1 MDVRN
6 QIVMSQVMLPHQA
19 NVAGNVHG
27 GEIMKFMDMA
37 AGAVAMKY
45 AKGNCVTARV
55 DEIEFHLPIFIGA
68 LVTCTAS
75 IVYVGT
81 SSMEVFV
88 NVEAED
94 LEGTSGPQK
103 ALSAYFTMV
112 SMGRNGRPQPVKPYT
127 PETED
132 EQRMYA
138 EVKARKEARSRGGK

>member
-1 MDVRN
+1 
-6 QIVMSQVMLPHQA
+6 
-19 NVAGNVHG
+19 
-27 GEIMKFMDMA
+27 MKFMDMA

-75 IVYVGT
+75 IVYVGH

-94 LEGTSGPQK
+94 LEGTSR
-103 ALSAYFTMV
+103 SAEGTFCIFHDGIHGQEWQT
-112 SMGRNGRPQPVKPYT
+112 
-127 PETED
+127 
-132 EQRMYA
+132 A
-138 EVKARKEARSRGGK
+138 AGKTVHAGN